1 MRERKKTA
9 VHGTLEMFSVAWKSN
24 SKQLL
29 SKTLNSRINI
39 IETRAVLNI
48 VKTDGKCAPEAKWEG
63 RNFQFQAT
71 FLEET

>member
-9 VHGTLEMFSVAWKSN
+9 VHGTLEMIPLAWKFN

-29 SKTLNSRINI
+29 SKTLNSKMNI

-48 VKTDGKCAPEAKWEG
+48 VKTDRKWAPEGKREG
-63 RNFQFQAT
+63 
-71 FLEET
+71 LELI

>member
-1 MRERKKTA
+1 M
-9 VHGTLEMFSVAWKSN
+9 
-24 SKQLL
+24 
-29 SKTLNSRINI
+29 NI
-39 IETRAVLNI
+39 KETRAVLNI